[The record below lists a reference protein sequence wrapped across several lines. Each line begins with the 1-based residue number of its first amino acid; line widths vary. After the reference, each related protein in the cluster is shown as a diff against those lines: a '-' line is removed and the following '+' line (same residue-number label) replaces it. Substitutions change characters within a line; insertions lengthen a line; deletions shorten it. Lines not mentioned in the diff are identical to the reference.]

1 MVRHLPTVVQ
11 SGPQP
16 PVWSSGPWRSSSGPG
31 PVVGPS
37 GRDVSGAKQ
46 REPLRFPTNSGLQA
60 QNERPPKNSRLRM
73 VSWFIDLPQRG
84 GALVKTDVTV
94 HPDWTGLPWVR
105 PFWAGPRPGTGEA
118 RPLHACGLVKKELER
133 LEKPN
138 RNCDSEDSVSE
149 KRASRD
155 NRWTVVRCC
164 QRTEGCKRSG
174 TVDRNG
180 GWDRKIYYPN

>member
-73 VSWFIDLPQRG
+73 MSWFIDLPQRG

-94 HPDWTGLPWVR
+94 RPDWTGLPS
-105 PFWAGPRPGTGEA
+105 
-118 RPLHACGLVKKELER
+118 LHACGLVKKELER

-180 GWDRKIYYPN
+180 GWDIKIYYPN